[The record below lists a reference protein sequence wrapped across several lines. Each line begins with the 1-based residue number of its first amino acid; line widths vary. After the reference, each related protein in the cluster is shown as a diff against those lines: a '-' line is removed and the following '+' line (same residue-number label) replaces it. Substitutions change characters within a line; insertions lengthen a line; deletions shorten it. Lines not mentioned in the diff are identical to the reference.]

1 MTGIIHGDFNEQNII
16 CRESKE
22 TGQEEIFSVIDF
34 GDSQWNP
41 LLYELGIAIMYMM
54 TRCDCMEPSAAG
66 GHVVAGY
73 IQHRSLPPLERR
85 LLRVCVAA
93 RYAQSL
99 VMGAYS
105 YSQAR
110 SAHRSR
116 IK

>member
-73 IQHRSLPPLERR
+73 IQVRFNIIIRGSTSVWSKTLNW
-85 LLRVCVAA
+85 
-93 RYAQSL
+93 S
-99 VMGAYS
+99 
-105 YSQAR
+105 
-110 SAHRSR
+110 
-116 IK
+116 I